1 MATSAFFGEVK
12 VGLSGGDGEDSLL
25 CLLIIAA
32 HGLPTVSWLEMLT
45 ECLQSSLTLPSQAV
59 RDERRLL
66 SGLIG
71 LAGRGKAFRETAP
84 PY

>member
-45 ECLQSSLTLPSQAV
+45 ECLQSSPPPRRAGNGRKVRQATEGPISTGW
-59 RDERRLL
+59 R
-66 SGLIG
+66 
-71 LAGRGKAFRETAP
+71 
-84 PY
+84 

>member
-45 ECLQSSLTLPSQAV
+45 ECLQSS
-59 RDERRLL
+59 
-66 SGLIG
+66 
-71 LAGRGKAFRETAP
+71 
-84 PY
+84 

>member
-45 ECLQSSLTLPSQAV
+45 ECLQSSGPRSGAFV
-59 RDERRLL
+59 RYKPI
-66 SGLIG
+66 SGRKVGVMVILDN
-71 LAGRGKAFRETAP
+71 
-84 PY
+84 